1 MIGRSCIFIVAAVVS
16 CSFPSRDTDADSA
29 KSTEVPAPLSELAQ
43 DALRAAAEVKQSG
56 NIDSV
61 LAAHPLSGR
70 YRDALRQ
77 HLVLMK
83 KLHSVAVDSR
93 ISYPAYALEF
103 APAEFCIL
111 RGSAK
116 LLLRGVA
123 TFTMEPT
130 PPNSG
135 TPPYTAATEE
145 HIFEFKETAEGWIV
159 SRHHEISLAEGHS
172 QSARRL
178 RHPCA

>member
-1 MIGRSCIFIVAAVVS
+1 MIGRSGIFIVAAVVCCS
-16 CSFPSRDTDADSA
+16 CSSRDTDADPA
-29 KSTEVPAPLSELAQ
+29 ASTEVPVPLSELAQ

-61 LAAHPLSGR
+61 LAAHPLSAR
-70 YRDALRQ
+70 YENALHQ
-77 HLVLMK
+77 HLMLMK
-83 KLHSVAVDSR
+83 KLYGVAVDSR
-93 ISYPAYALEF
+93 IRYPAYVLEF
-103 APAEFCIL
+103 APAEFCSV
-111 RGSAK
+111 RGGAK

-123 TFTMEPT
+123 TFTMEPS

-145 HIFEFKETAEGWIV
+145 HIFEFKETPEGWIV
-159 SRHHEISLAEGHS
+159 ARHHEISLAEGHS
-172 QSARRL
+172 QSAGRL

>member
-1 MIGRSCIFIVAAVVS
+1 MIGRSGIFIVVVVS
-16 CSFPSRDTDADSA
+16 CSFSSRDADRDSA
-29 KSTEVPAPLSELAQ
+29 RATAVPAPLAELAQ

-61 LAAHPLSGR
+61 LAAHPLSAR

-77 HLVLMK
+77 QLFLMK
-83 KLHSVAVDSR
+83 KLYSVAVDSR
-93 ISYPAYALEF
+93 IRYPAYALEF
-103 APAEFCIL
+103 APAEFCSAP
-111 RGSAK
+111 GSAK

-123 TFTMEPT
+123 TFTMEPS

-172 QSARRL
+172 QAAGRL